1 MICDL
6 CLSAS
11 HKVLAFCHVDA
22 LFFLEKFYQF
32 IQPFFI
38 PVLFQ
43 GIQIFISVDVLD
55 YNWDKSVFQT
65 LPKKDK
71 SSCSAVS
78 ISLCQV
84 WDKNFSNIFS

>member
-1 MICDL
+1 MIFDF

-38 PVLFQ
+38 TVLFK
-43 GIQIFISVDVLD
+43 GIQVFISVDVLD
-55 YNWDKSVFQT
+55 YNWD
-65 LPKKDK
+65 
-71 SSCSAVS
+71 
-78 ISLCQV
+78 
-84 WDKNFSNIFS
+84 

>member
-22 LFFLEKFYQF
+22 LFCLEKFYQF

-71 SSCSAVS
+71 SSCPAVS

-84 WDKNFSNIFS
+84 WDKKIFIFY